1 MKTSTKK
8 ILGDWYV
15 NGNHGTVIYNGSLFS
30 VDEAVVDYKQD
41 EEHINQRST
50 RRSA

>member
-8 ILGDWYV
+8 ILGNWYV
-15 NGNHGTVIYNGSLFS
+15 TGGHGVVIYNGSLFS
-30 VDEAVVDYKQD
+30 VDEAVRDYKQD
-41 EEHINQRST
+41 EEHIDRRST